1 MCSHCLTDKSFSLL
15 QSLPRQ
21 TVPSNGPCGPMGAF
35 RIISRRGNSGPRG
48 AYVFSF
54 DRYCQSTFQNKPSVN
69 SPTSRSAALSLY
81 PGPGPRLWFLPGV
94 CPPAGTRHVSSSGKS
109 LGTICLL
116 AAGRCPGLRGLGE
129 PDVTEVGSG
138 CCPLHGARCSHLSDS
153 KQPLA
158 SFGACQVP

>member
-69 SPTSRSAALSLY
+69 SPTSRSARAVPLPRSWAPVVVSPWSLPSRRNKARFFFWEE
-81 PGPGPRLWFLPGV
+81 PGDNLPACRRPVPRVAW
-94 CPPAGTRHVSSSGKS
+94 
-109 LGTICLL
+109 
-116 AAGRCPGLRGLGE
+116 AGRAGRHRGGVRLL
-129 PDVTEVGSG
+129 P
-138 CCPLHGARCSHLSDS
+138 PPWGALLSFVR
-153 KQPLA
+153 L
-158 SFGACQVP
+158 